1 MKWWYCWWFRKILHQ
16 LRLVVYPMIYKVLYI
31 SSRAGF
37 WTINSITCYWHQFR
51 WTPPFGPLFLGLLP
65 RRSSIKMPTGPC
77 LPPKTPWISG
87 GYPKHL
93 CGKTTRCQ
101 CPNLVATCC
110 CYSATWKAL
119 GNFHHLWKN
128 KKRAKVLGTICET
141 SIYSLEADN
150 RLPFITACWKISWW
164 TKSLT
169 HLEMIGNHH
178 FHPF

>member
-1 MKWWYCWWFRKILHQ
+1 MQ
-16 LRLVVYPMIYKVLYI
+16 D
-31 SSRAGF
+31 F

-77 LPPKTPWISG
+77 LPPKTPWISH

-110 CYSATWKAL
+110 FPATWKAL
-119 GNFHHLWKN
+119 VKFHHFSTPKSGRNFCRNHLWN
-128 KKRAKVLGTICET
+128 FN
-141 SIYSLEADN
+141 YSLEADKSIHSIN
-150 RLPFITACWKISWW
+150 ACLKNFMMNHIFNSFGNGCLITK
-164 TKSLT
+164 
-169 HLEMIGNHH
+169 
-178 FHPF
+178 HPF